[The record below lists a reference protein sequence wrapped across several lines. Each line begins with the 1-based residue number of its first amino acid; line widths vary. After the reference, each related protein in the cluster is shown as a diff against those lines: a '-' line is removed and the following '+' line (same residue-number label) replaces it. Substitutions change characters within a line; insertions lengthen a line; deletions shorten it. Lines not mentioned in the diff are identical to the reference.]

1 MAKSSRRGRKSSS
14 GRTRGWGS
22 FLAIDGPDGS
32 GKSTQAKLL
41 AEALAKQG
49 RTVVLTRDPGGT
61 PLGERVRKLLL
72 EPVGPEIS
80 DRTELFLFMAARAQL
95 VEEIINPAL
104 EAGRTVVSDR
114 FAMSSTVYQGLAGT
128 VPAGEVEVIGRS
140 ATIGTQP
147 DLTVVLDIEPEA
159 ALERMR
165 RADRIEQRGRS
176 YQERVRQGFLSLA
189 RRDPSRIVVID
200 GSRPLDQVHVEIMKA
215 VREVLASG

>member
-1 MAKSSRRGRKSSS
+1 MARSSRRRARTGS

-22 FLAIDGPDGS
+22 FFAIDGPDGP

-41 AEALAKQG
+41 ADAIAKTG

-72 EPVGPEIS
+72 DPEGPQIAG
-80 DRTELFLFMAARAQL
+80 RTELFLFMAARAQL

-104 EAGRTVVSDR
+104 ETGRVVVSDR
-114 FAMSSTVYQGLAGT
+114 FLMSSTVYQGLAGT

-140 ATIGTQP
+140 ATLGTQS
-147 DLTVVLDIEPEA
+147 DLTIVLDIEPEV
-159 ALERMR
+159 ALGRMG
-165 RADRIEQRGRS
+165 RADRIESRGRS

-189 RRDPSRIVVID
+189 MRDPKRIIVID
-200 GSRPLDQVHVEIMKA
+200 GSKPLDHVHAEMMKA
-215 VREVLASG
+215 VREVLL

>member
-1 MAKSSRRGRKSSS
+1 MAKSSRRGRTSSS

-22 FLAIDGPDGS
+22 FFAIDGPDGS

-72 EPVGPEIS
+72 EPGGPEIS

-95 VEEIINPAL
+95 VEEIIHPAL

-147 DLTVVLDIEPEA
+147 DLTNRKTRLLLPLNTLDIVVGVTVFVVGALILSPLLFKLKLRDEP
-159 ALERMR
+159 
-165 RADRIEQRGRS
+165 
-176 YQERVRQGFLSLA
+176 
-189 RRDPSRIVVID
+189 
-200 GSRPLDQVHVEIMKA
+200 H
-215 VREVLASG
+215 